1 MLVRH
6 VALVVEKS
14 KVKPSEVSRVAAALQ
29 KQVTRDFAPIWEV
42 RATVDSF
49 TRLED
54 VPIGYWPVIVM
65 DDVEDAAGYHD
76 DEDGQPFSLVE
87 FDRDW
92 PLTASHEVLE
102 MLADPFGRRMVA
114 GQSPRKSQGRVSFLV
129 EVCDPCEDADFGY
142 TVNGFLVSDFYT
154 PEYFDPAVVTGSR
167 YSYTGAI
174 TAPRQVLKGGY
185 LSWRDPISKH
195 WFQLQR
201 FSSRSR
207 TVDLGAR
214 ARGGKSRN
222 DDDGAIVDLGIKTEG
237 GSLRAWVDRRT
248 NASSLAAMHAGGK
261 AQMQG
266 FRDVRTASERAT
278 KAKAIEL
285 RAHIRRLTKRS
296 KA

>member
-14 KVKPSEVSRVAAALQ
+14 RVKPSEVSKVAAALQ
-29 KQVTRDFAPIWEV
+29 KQVTRDFSPMWEV

-65 DDVEDAAGYHD
+65 DKVQDAAGYHD
-76 DEDGQPFSLVE
+76 DQDGQPFSLVE
-87 FDRDW
+87 FDPDW

-102 MLADPFGRRMVA
+102 MLADPFGRRLVA

-129 EVCDPCEDADFGY
+129 EVCDPCEDTEFAY
-142 TVNGFLVSDFYT
+142 TVNGILVSDFYT
-154 PEYFDPAVVTGSR
+154 PEYFDPTIVTGKQ

-185 LSWRDPISKH
+185 LSWRDPVSKH

-201 FSSRSR
+201 FSSRAR

-214 ARGGKSRN
+214 GKAGRARN
-222 DDDGAIVDLGIKTEG
+222 ADDQTIVDLGIKTEG

-248 NASSLAAMHAGGK
+248 NAASLAAMRAGGK
-261 AQMQG
+261 AQLKA
-266 FRDVRTASERAT
+266 FHDVRAGSERAT

-285 RAHIRRLTKRS
+285 RAHIRRLTKPS